1 MSEPANR
8 RPGIPRSVWALGFVS
23 LLMDTSSEAVHAVL
37 PLFLVSTLGA
47 STIAVGLIEGFAE
60 AIASITKL
68 FSGTLSDRLGK
79 RKLLTVTGYGLS
91 AITKPVFA
99 LAGRIDWVIVARFT
113 DRVGKGIRGAPRDAL
128 VADLTPPEIRGAA
141 FGLRQ
146 SLDTVGALLGP
157 ALALVVMSLSRD
169 SFRLTFWVATVPA
182 ALAVL
187 LLVSAVHEPSATRK
201 IADATPT
208 MSLRT
213 LRRLGRPYWV
223 VMLIVATFSLA
234 RFSEAFLLLRGES
247 LGMKLAAVPIVMIVM
262 NAVYAVSAWPAGA
275 ASDRLGRAGALAV
288 GLVLLVL
295 ADALLAVAGGVT
307 VLLVGVALWGLHM
320 GFTQGVLSAM
330 VADRAPS
337 ELRGTAFGMTNLV
350 LGFSA
355 LAASTIAGS
364 LWHSYGPSATF
375 AAGAT
380 FAFVALLALPATR
393 APVAPHIRSGEQ
405 A

>member
-1 MSEPANR
+1 M
-8 RPGIPRSVWALGFVS
+8 PRSVWALGFVS

-79 RKLLTVTGYGLS
+79 RKLLTVTGYGL
-91 AITKPVFA
+91 AAVTKPVFA
-99 LAGRIDWVIVARFT
+99 LAGTVGWVVAARFV

-157 ALALVVMSLSRD
+157 ALALLVMSLSEN
-169 SFRLTFWVATVPA
+169 SFRFTFWIATIPA
-182 ALAVL
+182 ALSVL
-187 LLVSAVHEPSATRK
+187 LLVTAVHEPSAIRR
-201 IADATPT
+201 TPT
-208 MSLRT
+208 TVPSMSLRA
-213 LRRLGRPYWV
+213 LGRLGRPYW
-223 VMLIVATFSLA
+223 IVIVIIAVFSLA

-247 LGMKLAAVPIVMIVM
+247 LDMKLAAVPIVMIVM
-262 NAVYAVSAWPAGA
+262 NAVYAGSAWPAGI
-275 ASDRLGRAGALAV
+275 ASDRLGRVGALAL
-288 GLVLLVL
+288 GLLFLVL
-295 ADALLAVAGGVT
+295 ADVLLAVAGGVA

-320 GFTQGVLSAM
+320 GFTQGVLAAM

-337 ELRGTAFGMTNLV
+337 DLRGTAFGVMNLV
-350 LGFSA
+350 LGVSA
-355 LAASTIAGS
+355 LAASTVAGL
-364 LWHSYGPSATF
+364 LWHRYGPSATF
-375 AAGAT
+375 AAGAA
-380 FAFVALLALPATR
+380 FALVALLALPAVR
-393 APVAPHIRSGEQ
+393 APATPDTPHH
-405 A
+405 

>member
-1 MSEPANR
+1 M
-8 RPGIPRSVWALGFVS
+8 PRSVWALGFVS

-79 RKLLTVTGYGLS
+79 RKLLTVTGYGL
-91 AITKPVFA
+91 AAVTKPVFA
-99 LAGRIDWVIVARFT
+99 LAGTVGWVVAARFV

-157 ALALVVMSLSRD
+157 ALALVVMSLSEN
-169 SFRLTFWVATVPA
+169 SFRFTFWIATTPA
-182 ALAVL
+182 ALSVL
-187 LLVSAVHEPSATRK
+187 LLLTAVHEPSAIRR
-201 IADATPT
+201 TPT
-208 MSLRT
+208 TVPSMSLRA
-213 LRRLGRPYWV
+213 LGRLGRPYW
-223 VMLIVATFSLA
+223 IVIVIIAVFSLA

-247 LGMKLAAVPIVMIVM
+247 LDMKLAAVPIVMIVM
-262 NAVYAVSAWPAGA
+262 NAVYAGSAWPAGI
-275 ASDRLGRAGALAV
+275 ASDRLGRVGALAL
-288 GLVLLVL
+288 GLLFLVL
-295 ADALLAVAGGVT
+295 ADVLLAVAGGVA

-320 GFTQGVLSAM
+320 GFTQGVLAAM

-337 ELRGTAFGMTNLV
+337 DLRGTAFGVMNLV
-350 LGFSA
+350 LGVSA
-355 LAASTIAGS
+355 LAASTVAGL
-364 LWHSYGPSATF
+364 LWHRYGPSATF
-375 AAGAT
+375 AAGAA
-380 FAFVALLALPATR
+380 FALVALLALPAVR
-393 APVAPHIRSGEQ
+393 APATPDTPHH
-405 A
+405 